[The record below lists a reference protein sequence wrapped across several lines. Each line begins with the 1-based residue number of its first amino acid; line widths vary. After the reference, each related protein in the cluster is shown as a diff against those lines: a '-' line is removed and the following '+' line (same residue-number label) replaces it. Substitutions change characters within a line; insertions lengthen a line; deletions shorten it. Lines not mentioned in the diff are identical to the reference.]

1 MSRRAQ
7 LAKEYLEKG
16 YACSQ
21 AVALAF
27 ADIIGLPETQI
38 AKIMLPFG
46 GGFGRLRLVCGAI
59 SGMTAVIGLI
69 FSGEENSPENKK
81 NVYAIEQTLCG
92 RFKEKYGT
100 LICGELLEGMKVP
113 VEVGGVAEP
122 RTQEYYKKRSCGE
135 IVYDVAQILDDYLQ
149 EKGVY

>member
-1 MSRRAQ
+1 MSTRAQ
-7 LAKEYLEKG
+7 LAKEYFEKG

-27 ADIIGLPETQI
+27 SDIIGLPETQI

-59 SGMTAVIGLI
+59 SGMTAVVGLI
-69 FSGEENSPENKK
+69 FSGEDSTPENKK
-81 NVYAIEQTLCG
+81 KVYAIEQELCG
-92 RFKEKYGT
+92 KFKEKYGT
-100 LICGELLEGMKVP
+100 LLCGELLERMKVP

-135 IVYDVAQILDDYLQ
+135 IVYDVAKILDDYLQ